1 MLDVIIIG
9 GGLAGLCNAIELA
22 KAGASVAVIEK
33 NQYPFHKVCGE
44 YISNETLP
52 FLESLGLDPFELGA
66 VALTEFSTSTPKGQT
81 LSMTLDLGG
90 FGISRYTLDH
100 ALYEIATKQGV
111 KFYLKTKVIDLQ
123 PCQEGFQLTTD
134 QAGILSARIC
144 IGAYGKRAN
153 IDQRLQRNFLK
164 QRSPYVGV
172 KYHIRTHAHPAHQ
185 IALHN
190 FKDGYCGISQIEDGQ
205 FCLCYLTTRENLRKS
220 GDIPTMEK
228 NILSKNPFLAQ
239 LFQEAEFLYERPLV
253 INEITF
259 TPKPLIEQ
267 GVLMCGD
274 TAGMIA
280 PLCGNGMAIAI
291 HSAKLLSGLLIE
303 HLAGT
308 LNRSELEMHY
318 TQQWRAMFAQ
328 RLWAGRSIQR
338 WFGHPQ
344 LTEILV
350 SMGKTIPLVAKFL
363 MSKTHGKPF

>member
-1 MLDVIIIG
+1 MLDVLIIG

-22 KAGASVAVIEK
+22 KAGASVALVEK

-52 FLESLGLDPFELGA
+52 FLKTLGLNPFELGA
-66 VALTEFSTSTPKGQT
+66 VALTEFSTTSPQGRSI
-81 LSMTLDLGG
+81 SMPLDLGG
-90 FGISRYTLDH
+90 FGISRHTLDH
-100 ALYEIATKQGV
+100 ALYQIAAQQGV
-111 KFYLKTKVIDLQ
+111 KFYLKTKVIDLKQ
-123 PCQEGFQLTTD
+123 HADGFELTTD
-134 QAGILSARIC
+134 KAGTLSARVC

-164 QRSPYVGV
+164 QRSPYIGV
-172 KYHIRTHAHPAHQ
+172 KYHIKTQIHPRHQ

-190 FKDGYCGISQIEDGQ
+190 FKDGYCGISKIENEQ

-220 GDIPTMEK
+220 GDIPTLEK

-239 LFQEAEFLYERPLV
+239 LFQESVFLYERPLV

-280 PLCGNGMAIAI
+280 PLCGNGMAIAM
-291 HSAKLLSGLLIE
+291 HSAKLLSSLLIA
-303 HLAGT
+303 HLEGNI
-308 LNRSELEMHY
+308 NREELEANY
-318 TQQWRAMFAQ
+318 TKQWRAMFAQ
-328 RLWAGRSIQR
+328 RLWAGRTIQQ
-338 WFGHPQ
+338 WFGHPR
-344 LTEILV
+344 LTEMLIGA
-350 SMGKTIPLVAKFL
+350 GKTIPFIAKFL
-363 MSKTHGKPF
+363 MAKTHGKPF